1 MPGYY
6 AIQSGIKA
14 EKTDSAL
21 MVIMDIMNN
30 YKQNGITEEEL
41 SYTKSALVS
50 SDALRYETSFS
61 KASFL
66 STVLSRNLDKNYRE
80 EQAQMIG
87 ALTKSDID
95 QYAKNY
101 LKPENMVIVIVGS
114 QATLKERLEGLGY
127 GKIQTLNT
135 NAEGKIKI
143 YK

>member
-1 MPGYY
+1 
-6 AIQSGIKA
+6 
-14 EKTDSAL
+14 
-21 MVIMDIMNN
+21 
-30 YKQNGITEEEL
+30 
-41 SYTKSALVS
+41 
-50 SDALRYETSFS
+50 
-61 KASFL
+61 
-66 STVLSRNLDKNYRE
+66 
-80 EQAQMIG
+80 MIG